1 MIAIIVFTTTLSF
14 FCFLFFCLLFWKLF
28 IFITCLFFF
37 DLGLLITPLV
47 SSHFSCTLME
57 PSWSLSYGSWI
68 CNYLCN
74 QCPSPLMLW
83 VRISIRAR
91 CTALCDK
98 VCQWLATDR
107 LFSPST
113 LVSSTNVKHHNPNPC
128 TFESV
133 MPSNVDR
140 LCGFNTVIVRFF
152 YIGGIIDHHCLN
164 SLFHNMYQ
172 KQYYLFSD
180 KFDWVHEIFL
190 LFKTHGI
197 NSASRKSVIIRIYFH
212 TRKVSTCL
220 LAYK

>member
-1 MIAIIVFTTTLSF
+1 MVVGFATTYATSAHHRWCCEF
-14 FCFLFFCLLFWKLF
+14 ESR
-28 IFITCLFFF
+28 
-37 DLGLLITPLV
+37 LGRDV
-47 SSHFSCTLME
+47 QH
-57 PSWSLSYGSWI
+57 
-68 CNYLCN
+68 
-74 QCPSPLMLW
+74 
-83 VRISIRAR
+83 
-91 CTALCDK
+91 LCDK

-113 LVSSTNVKHHNPNPC
+113 PVSSTNVKHHNPNPC

-180 KFDWVHEIFL
+180 KFDWVHEIFFL

-197 NSASRKSVIIRIYFH
+197 NSASRKSVIILIYFH